1 MSSVS
6 INSKSVMKN
15 KTMNGTAAVKDVIK
29 EKKEQLSQTKDL
41 MTVRGELALL
51 VVLVINSLGVVMMLY
66 SGSGIS
72 AISSVPYAFSEVFP
86 KISLG
91 VWTDIFQMLLVFS
104 LMVMRKRFV
113 PQYLLS
119 FIVGAGFGTGID
131 IHETWVHTLPLTLPL
146 RVCYFLAGYLLISI
160 GIALSNRCKMPIIPT
175 DLFPRE
181 LEDIIKVKYSRIK
194 ISYDVI
200 CLTITAIL
208 TFSCLG
214 QVKGL
219 GIGTVLAAFTMG
231 KVIGKIGEGLDKK
244 VKFVSVF
251 EPGK

>member
-1 MSSVS
+1 MS
-6 INSKSVMKN
+6 
-15 KTMNGTAAVKDVIK
+15 AY
-29 EKKEQLSQTKDL
+29 SQTGMLQNTKKKTIQEHTLKDR
-41 MTVRGELALL
+41 MPQAGEKDRTTVRGELALL

-72 AISSVPYAFSEVFP
+72 AISSVPYAFSEVFS

-91 VWTDIFQMLLVFS
+91 VWTDIFQTLLVIS
-104 LMVMRKRFV
+104 LMIMRKRFV

-131 IHETWVHTLPLTLPL
+131 LHEQWVHTLPVTLPL
-146 RVCYFLAGYLLISI
+146 RVVYFLVGYLLISV

-181 LEDIIKVKYSRIK
+181 LEDITKIKYSRIK

-200 CLTITAIL
+200 CLSVTALL
-208 TFSCLG
+208 TFLCLG
-214 QVKGL
+214 EVKGL

-231 KVIGKIGEGLDKK
+231 KVIGKIGEQMDRK
-244 VKFVSVF
+244 VQFVSVF
-251 EPGK
+251 SK